1 MWTVENKYL
10 NTLYFAVSY
19 NATLC
24 RELIEVISKELHYT
38 LRAGVVPL

>member
-1 MWTVENKYL
+1 MWTVEDKYW

-24 RELIEVISKELHYT
+24 RELIEVLHYK
-38 LRAGVVPL
+38 LRGGVVLL